1 VTRLLLVHPPLL
13 GPMVWQKCA
22 AVLRDRGH
30 GVTVPDLRAEIEP
43 APGWW
48 VRWAERCAQAAA
60 DVDLVAAHSGSG
72 VVLPLIAE
80 ATRARSVVFVDAIV
94 PSETSATTP
103 SVGLVAF
110 VRSLP
115 SDDHLPPWT
124 TWWSEDDVGEILPD
138 PELRA
143 QIAAEEP
150 RLPADFYD
158 HAVPVPP
165 QWTARRS
172 ITYVRFS
179 EAYEDD
185 AAEAGR
191 RNWVVR
197 HVPGSHLHLLDQPA
211 LVADVLLTAAEPDSQ
226 CPPSPRA

>member
-1 VTRLLLVHPPLL
+1 MARVLLVHPPLL
-13 GPMVWQKCA
+13 GPTVWQKCA

-30 GVTVPDLRAEIEP
+30 SVTVPDLRAEIEP
-43 APGWW
+43 ASGWW
-48 VRWAERCAQAAA
+48 GRWAARCAQVTA
-60 DVDLVAAHSGSG
+60 DVDLVAGHSGSG
-72 VVLPLIAE
+72 LVLPVIAE
-80 ATRARSVVFVDAIV
+80 ATHARSVAFVDAIV
-94 PSETSATTP
+94 PSDGSATTP
-103 SVGLVAF
+103 SESLVAF

-124 TWWSEDDVGEILPD
+124 TWWSEDDVAEILPD

-165 QWTARRS
+165 HWTARRS

-179 EAYEDD
+179 VAYEDA
-185 AAEAGR
+185 AAEAFR
-191 RNWVVR
+191 RNWSVR
-197 HVPGSHLHLLDQPA
+197 HVPGSHVHLLDQPA
-211 LVADVLLTAAEPDSQ
+211 ALADILLTAAEPDSQ
-226 CPPSPRA
+226 CPPSRQA